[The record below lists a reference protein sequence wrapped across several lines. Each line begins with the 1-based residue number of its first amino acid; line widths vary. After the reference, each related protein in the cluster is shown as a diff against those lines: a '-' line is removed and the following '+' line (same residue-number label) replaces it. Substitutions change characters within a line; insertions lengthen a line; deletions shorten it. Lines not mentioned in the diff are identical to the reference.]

1 MRVHPLDELKARL
14 KTATQRQVARDLGIS
29 SAYLS
34 DVLANK
40 RGVGDKIL
48 KGLGLRI
55 RYERVK

>member
-1 MRVHPLDELKARL
+1 MDELRARL
-14 KTATQRQVARDLGIS
+14 KTASQRQVARDLGIS

-48 KGLGLRI
+48 KALGMRV
-55 RYERVK
+55 RYEWVRK